1 MPGSNPIPDTLF
13 IRFFSLTALL
23 LMLVSQVHPFDI
35 YQTLRVYGTDKSTLD
50 ILHNVGIPLDHVRIK
65 KGVFIDVIASS
76 EQLELLEQTGLT
88 FDVLI
93 DDMTRYFLERNI
105 PDVKRDFELGSMLG
119 NYTYSEIEEKMV
131 ALASSYPAIVSV
143 KDSIGTSIEGRTIWA
158 FKVSD
163 NPDQNES
170 EPEILYTGLTHAREP
185 LGMMNQFYFVQW
197 LCENYNVDSVAQY
210 LVDERELWFIPVI
223 NPDGYVYNESIAP
236 NGGGMHRKNRL
247 DTGCG
252 TNTQRGVD
260 LNRNYGYDW
269 GADNSGS
276 SPNPCSATFRGD
288 SAFSEPETQAV
299 KDFIL
304 AHEFSNVLHYH
315 SYSNVLIHSW
325 GDGSL
330 PDEPDLT
337 TLREIGWEMTKF
349 NGYGVGTGNETI
361 GYGVNGDAVDWTYGS
376 AGLISYTPEV
386 GSFQDGFWPSENRV
400 IPLCQDQLYANQ
412 VFGLVGGADYI
423 LYEADASNVQGDTIH
438 LAITIQNRGLMD
450 SDGNVIIDLQPYG
463 NLGSFI
469 QFDNDIGGLP
479 ARSSKEIERTLIL
492 PDTVPDGTEVG
503 FIISISDNSSF
514 VRVDTFTV
522 ITGSPSLLF
531 IEDAETDLSN
541 WTTTGTWGIVLS
553 NPNTGNH
560 SITDSPAGN
569 YTSNISSSIM
579 LNAPFS
585 FTAVDYPFARFTA
598 KWDIENN
605 WDFVRFQLS
614 TDGSQWTSLEGLYT
628 ESGAGQGTQ
637 NPGEQGYDWQS
648 DWVEEFVDL
657 SAYTEE
663 SQIYFRFILTSD
675 GYLNEDGFYFDD
687 FRILGYP
694 NFLPGD
700 MDGDEQQTIFDV
712 LAIVDLIFSEDEL
725 NTYQIM
731 MGDVNFDGQVT
742 IIDALVLVNIILQD

>member
-541 WTTTGTWGIVLS
+541 WTTTGTWV
-553 NPNTGNH
+553 TGFGETQQV
-560 SITDSPAGN
+560 SD
-569 YTSNISSSIM
+569 
-579 LNAPFS
+579 
-585 FTAVDYPFARFTA
+585 FT
-598 KWDIENN
+598 K
-605 WDFVRFQLS
+605 
-614 TDGSQWTSLEGLYT
+614 
-628 ESGAGQGTQ
+628 
-637 NPGEQGYDWQS
+637 
-648 DWVEEFVDL
+648 
-657 SAYTEE
+657 
-663 SQIYFRFILTSD
+663 
-675 GYLNEDGFYFDD
+675 
-687 FRILGYP
+687 
-694 NFLPGD
+694 
-700 MDGDEQQTIFDV
+700 
-712 LAIVDLIFSEDEL
+712 
-725 NTYQIM
+725 
-731 MGDVNFDGQVT
+731 
-742 IIDALVLVNIILQD
+742 